1 MEDDYYLS
9 TGPLHEHNRLL
20 PEMATSSSDYL
31 SYSLSDYPA
40 EKIGRKIS
48 MKSKQQHHRSR
59 TLSSKS
65 KTQIT
70 EREAKEAIMR
80 GLVTDTDDVDV
91 SKLSGKIKLL
101 IDHFLLSN
109 IVK

>member
-1 MEDDYYLS
+1 MEENYYLS

-20 PEMATSSSDYL
+20 PAEMPTSSSDYL
-31 SYSLSDYPA
+31 SYSLTDYPT

-59 TLSSKS
+59 GLTSKS

-91 SKLSGKIKLL
+91 SKLSGKPTIL
-101 IDHFLLSN
+101 IDHCNSLLH
-109 IVK
+109 